1 MALSAQDQAR
11 LAELKAALARTGT
24 GGEVTKIATAGR
36 SIEKTK
42 SDPAE
47 LRRQI
52 EDLECLASGRRR
64 RGAIGFRLF

>member
-1 MALSAQDQAR
+1 MALTPQEQQR
-11 LAELKAALARTGT
+11 LADLKAALARVGT
-24 GGEVTKIATAGR
+24 GGEVTKITTAGR

-52 EDLECLASGRRR
+52 EDLECLATSRRR